1 MRRLYLGLV
10 LHNHQPVG
18 NYGFVIEHVYQQ
30 AYGPMLDA
38 LERHPAVRVAIHT
51 SGCLFDWIAEH
62 RPEYMRRLRAL
73 CDRGQ
78 VEMLTGGYYE
88 PIQPMIPDRDKRGQI
103 RKLTDYIETQFGQR
117 PTGMWLTERV
127 WEPGLPGPIHDA
139 GVRWTLVDDA
149 HFRMVG
155 LRDDQL
161 DGYYVTEDQGK
172 PVEVFAGSQRLRY
185 TIPWSPVEDVIAEL
199 RQIAASSG
207 RDAPYVVLGDDGEKF
222 GAWPHTY
229 EHVWRDGWMERF
241 LSAIAAESDW
251 LETMTPGEYARRF
264 QARGPVYLPT
274 ASYAEMMEWAMPP
287 DAAAEYHRLVQEA
300 AAEGRD
306 DLLTYL
312 RGGFWRSFLAK
323 YPEANTMHKR
333 GLRIGEKLRTAP
345 SPAARDALWKAQCNC
360 PYWHGVFGGLYLR
373 HIRAAANTNLV
384 RAERLADEAAAA
396 AGVRVAERDFDFDGR
411 SDVLVQTQD
420 VSLMLHPADGG
431 MMSEFDLRR
440 RDHALLDVIARR
452 PETYHAA
459 LTEGVVPDDG
469 ETATNIHGAV
479 RVKEPGLAALLALD
493 RWRRGGLQEWLLD
506 GDATAGEFARRTA
519 ATRWEPAGPW
529 SCRTADSADG
539 AVVRLERA
547 AGGLRV
553 SKQVTVP
560 ARGESIAVAYECAN
574 EGSEPVGGL
583 FVSEWNLSPPHV
595 ADGDDRTAILE
606 VDGAS
611 LDLRGAAGVQA
622 CAGEFSVHGSAHFG
636 IECRPDEPCDVW
648 HYPVET
654 VSSSEGG
661 LERVFQGVSVSFV
674 RRLDLAP
681 GASCRF
687 GFTWRVVE
695 PASSKPLHRTLQA
708 AVRSGE

>member
-18 NYGFVIEHVYQQ
+18 NYGFVIDQVYEH

-38 LERHPAVRVAIHT
+38 LERHPAVRVAIHN
-51 SGCLFDWIAEH
+51 SGCLFDWIADH
-62 RPEYMRRLRAL
+62 RPDYMRRLRAL

-88 PIQPMIPDRDKRGQI
+88 PILPMIPDGDKRGQI
-103 RKLTDYIETQFGQR
+103 EKLTEYIEARFGQS

-127 WEPGLPGPIHDA
+127 WEPGLPGPLSDA

-172 PVEVFAGSQRLRY
+172 PVNVFAGSQRLRY
-185 TIPWSPVEDVIAEL
+185 TIPWSPVEEVIADL

-207 RDAPYVVLGDDGEKF
+207 REAPYVVLGDDGEKF

-229 EHVWRDGWMERF
+229 EHVWGDGWMERF
-241 LSAIAAESDW
+241 LSAIEAESDW
-251 LETMTPGEYARRF
+251 LETMSPGAYARRF
-264 QARGPVYLPT
+264 PARGPVYLPT
-274 ASYAEMMEWAMPP
+274 ASYVEMMEWAMPP

-300 AAEGRD
+300 EAGGRT
-306 DLLTYL
+306 DLLPYL
-312 RGGFWRSFLAK
+312 RGGFWRSFLAR

-333 GLRIGEKLRTAP
+333 GLRIDQKLERAP
-345 SPAARDALWKAQCNC
+345 SPEARDALWKAQCNC

-373 HIRAAANTNLV
+373 HIRAATNTNLV
-384 RAERLADEAAAA
+384 RAERLADEAAGAS
-396 AGVRVAERDFDFDGR
+396 GVRVAERDFDFDGR
-411 SDVLVQTQD
+411 DDVLVQTPD
-420 VSLMLHPADGG
+420 ISLMLHPAEGG
-431 MMSEFDLRR
+431 MISEFDLRR

-452 PETYHAA
+452 REAYHAA
-459 LTEGVVPDDG
+459 LAEGVPVDDAQA
-469 ETATNIHGAV
+469 ATNIHGAV
-479 RVKEPGLAALLALD
+479 RVKEPGLAALLAID

-506 GDATAGEFARRTA
+506 DTATAAEFAGRTA
-519 ATRWEPAGPW
+519 ATRWEPSGPW
-529 SCRTADSADG
+529 ACDARQDTGG
-539 AVVRLERA
+539 AVVRMERV

-553 SKQVTVP
+553 SKHVTVP
-560 ARGESIAVAYECAN
+560 AEGESIAVEYECSN
-574 EGSEPVGGL
+574 VGSEPERGL
-583 FVSEWNLSPPHV
+583 FVSEWNLAPPHV
-595 ADGDDRTAILE
+595 ADGDDRI
-606 VDGAS
+606 AS
-611 LDLRGAAGVQA
+611 LEMGGGSIDLRGAPGAEM
-622 CAGEFSVHGSAHFG
+622 CAGEFAVRGSAPFG
-636 IECRPDEPCDVW
+636 IACAPDEPCDVW

-661 LERVFQGVSVSFV
+661 LERVFQGVSVSVV
-674 RRLDLAP
+674 RGLDLAP

-687 GFTWRVVE
+687 ALTWRVVE
-695 PASSKPLHRTLQA
+695 PALAGPSREALRIP
-708 AVRSGE
+708 VRSAE